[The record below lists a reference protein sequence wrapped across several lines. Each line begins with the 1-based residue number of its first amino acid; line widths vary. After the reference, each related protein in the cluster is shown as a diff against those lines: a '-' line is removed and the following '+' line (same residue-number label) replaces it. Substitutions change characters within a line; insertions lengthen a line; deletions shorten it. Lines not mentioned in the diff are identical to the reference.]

1 MLSAF
6 MMVTGFLVI
15 VGGVALLFEFNTQ
28 MARERQLTEHLASYP
43 NVVCDDDERSSSS
56 SDSNDEMI
64 PAFDSDED
72 DDSVILMND
81 DEDLAFNRCAKR
93 NENFFTGI
101 FSQKPRLAL
110 ETVEVQPKRV
120 SLTQIAETKKR
131 HLYMQQEV
139 IEESCDDSAKAS
151 ESDHPEIQSRAVTFA
166 IDWSSPKT

>member
-1 MLSAF
+1 M
-6 MMVTGFLVI
+6 
-15 VGGVALLFEFNTQ
+15 
-28 MARERQLTEHLASYP
+28 
-43 NVVCDDDERSSSS
+43 C

-166 IDWSSPKT
+166 IDWSSPKS